1 MKKYIMMI
9 LLLFLVSYLLISAGC
24 ATIQKHEGPGSKVS
38 IRELDRSKEISIKAS
53 FQSDK
58 VLAGEDIHVKVI
70 NLEVTLTGYVETQEY
85 KDLAE
90 KIALSTQGI
99 KKVDNKLEIRKK
111 VE

>member
-1 MKKYIMMI
+1 MKKYNMTI
-9 LLLFLVSYLLISAGC
+9 LLLFPVLFLLISAGC
-24 ATIQKHEGPGSKVS
+24 ATIQKQEGPDSRVS
-38 IRELDRSKEISIKAS
+38 IREMDRSKELAIKAS

-70 NLEVTLTGYVETQEY
+70 NLEVTLTGTVETQEY

-99 KKVDNKLEIRKK
+99 KKVENKLEIRKK